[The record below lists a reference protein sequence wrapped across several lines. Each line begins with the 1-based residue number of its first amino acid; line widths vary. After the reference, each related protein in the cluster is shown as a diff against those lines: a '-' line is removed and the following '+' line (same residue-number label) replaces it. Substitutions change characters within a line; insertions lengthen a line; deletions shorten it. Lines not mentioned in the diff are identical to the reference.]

1 MVTRSSVAAA
11 LAAVLICAPAFAG
24 GQDAKSPDV
33 AKQLAQLLDQQK
45 LQSFAAADKNNPG
58 TYVAAMYFPGTQ
70 LLVVS
75 AKYSA
80 PVLLDQKLAQKD
92 YQGVYADL
100 ASASIVATRL
110 LVMDTLADGLVA
122 RPGSDQPPDSVDR
135 AGTQITFDGDWK
147 KSKQS
152 EADYMKT
159 FDDVDAA
166 YTHAMQILIDKLK
179 SGA

>member
-1 MVTRSSVAAA
+1 MATRCTAAA
-11 LAAVLICAPAFAG
+11 VVAVVLACAPAFAA
-24 GQDAKSPDV
+24 GQDAKSADAV
-33 AKQLAQLLDQQK
+33 KQLAQLLDQQK
-45 LQSFAAADKNNPG
+45 LQTFAAADKDNPG

-80 PVLLDQKLAQKD
+80 PQLLDQKLAQKD
-92 YQGVYADL
+92 YQGVYVEL
-100 ASASIVATRL
+100 QSASVVSTKL
-110 LVMDTLADGLVA
+110 FVMDTLADGLVA
-122 RPGSDQPPDSVDR
+122 RPGDNQAPDSVER

-147 KSKQS
+147 KAKES

-159 FDDVDAA
+159 FDAADAG
-166 YTHAMQILIDKLK
+166 YTHAMQVLIDKLK

>member
-1 MVTRSSVAAA
+1 MVTRCSVAAA
-11 LAAVLICAPAFAG
+11 LAAVLTCAPAFAG
-24 GQDAKSPDV
+24 GQEAKSSDV

-58 TYVAAMYFPGTQ
+58 TYVAVMYFPGTQ

-80 PVLLDQKLAQKD
+80 PALLDQKLAQKD
-92 YQGVYADL
+92 YQGAYADL
-100 ASASIVATRL
+100 ASASIVASRL

-122 RPGSDQPPDSVDR
+122 KPGNDQPPDSVDR
-135 AGTQITFDGDWK
+135 AGKQITFDGDWK
-147 KSKQS
+147 KAKES

-159 FDDVDAA
+159 FTDVDDA
-166 YTHAMQILIDKLK
+166 YSHAMQILIDKLK
-179 SGA
+179 AGG

>member
-1 MVTRSSVAAA
+1 MAIRCTAAA
-11 LAAVLICAPAFAG
+11 VLAAVVTCTPAFAA

-45 LQSFAAADKNNPG
+45 LQSFAVADTANPG

-75 AKYSA
+75 AKYAA
-80 PVLLDQKLAQKD
+80 PQILDQKLAQKD
-92 YQGVYADL
+92 YQGVYVEL
-100 ASASIVATRL
+100 QSASEVPTKIF
-110 LVMDTLADGLVA
+110 VMDTLADGLVA
-122 RPGSDQPPDSVDR
+122 RPGGDQAPDSVER

-147 KSKQS
+147 KAKQS

-159 FDDVDAA
+159 FTSVDTA
-166 YTHAMQILIDKLK
+166 YTHAMQLMIDKLK